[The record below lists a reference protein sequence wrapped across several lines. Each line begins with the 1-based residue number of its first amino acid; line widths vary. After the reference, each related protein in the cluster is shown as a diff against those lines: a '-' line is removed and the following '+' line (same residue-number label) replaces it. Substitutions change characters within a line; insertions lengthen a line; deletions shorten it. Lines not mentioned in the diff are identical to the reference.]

1 MSDLGKAEEASN
13 VEGDI
18 DASEQSKVQPPCEDQ
33 QGVKDNSPGAE
44 SASAQA
50 ANANETAL
58 HKIESADSESVAK
71 AEGTEED
78 MKTEESAAE
87 SSEVKESSVEGGD
100 QKKRFVVFCLLE
112 QKWLLE
118 SCYFGSFVNKF
129 GCSWGGLMDCAFR
142 PSFCFCHPPPFPPSP
157 SC

>member
-1 MSDLGKAEEASN
+1 MSDLGKAEEAGN

-44 SASAQA
+44 SASVQA
-50 ANANETAL
+50 VNANETDL

-71 AEGTEED
+71 AEGIEED
-78 MKTEESAAE
+78 TKTEESAAE

-112 QKWLLE
+112 KKMAVRILLLWLL
-118 SCYFGSFVNKF
+118 C
-129 GCSWGGLMDCAFR
+129 
-142 PSFCFCHPPPFPPSP
+142 
-157 SC
+157 